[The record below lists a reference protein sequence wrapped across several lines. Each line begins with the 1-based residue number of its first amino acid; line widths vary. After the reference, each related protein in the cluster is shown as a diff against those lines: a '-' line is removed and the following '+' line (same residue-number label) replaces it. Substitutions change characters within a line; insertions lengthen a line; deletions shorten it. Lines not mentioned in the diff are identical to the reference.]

1 MAPIIRPIERTFNV
15 KKTSSIEQA
24 TGSSSWQ
31 ALHALELT
39 LEPGTNLVPENEMGG
54 TRFNPVDPTQQV
66 EGLPNPSWSGNL
78 VLCLAEI
85 GWWLRS
91 LAGDVATEDAVAP
104 VYEHV
109 FTSGGLAPGLLHIE
123 NRLASGLF
131 TFGDSLAVSQMTF
144 NFADEDG
151 SRKVGF
157 NGIGRSIRSPVNAAI
172 SSSPTAAPTRAKVPG
187 GKGLLKVG
195 GVNLGNIV
203 GGSMALSNGAYTERY
218 FDDSKWPGAVEVG
231 EPTVQLAP
239 EIRVRSDAY
248 SLLASF
254 DGLTPFTVEV
264 LFQMTA
270 DLLLKFEFP
279 QVIANPVTPKPS
291 GANAMS
297 VTPQFM
303 ASQTDAAPMWTAT
316 LRNGVA
322 AY

>member
-1 MAPIIRPIERTFNV
+1 MAPIVRPIERTFNV

-31 ALHALELT
+31 ALHALDLT

-54 TRFNPVDPTQQV
+54 TRHNPVDPTQQV
-66 EGLPNPSWSGNL
+66 EGLPNPSWNANI
-78 VLCLAEI
+78 VLCLAQL

-91 LAGDVATEDAVAP
+91 LAGGVTTEDADAP

-109 FTSGGLAPGLLHIE
+109 FTSGGQSPGLLHVE

-151 SRKVGF
+151 SRKIGI
-157 NGIGRSIRSPVNAAI
+157 NGIGRSVRSPVNAAI
-172 SSSPTAAPTRAKVPG
+172 SSSPTASPARAKVPG

-203 GGSMALSNGAYTERY
+203 GGNMVLSNGAYTERY

-231 EPTVQLAP
+231 EPSVQLSP

-291 GANAMS
+291 GANGMS

-316 LRNGVA
+316 LRNAVA